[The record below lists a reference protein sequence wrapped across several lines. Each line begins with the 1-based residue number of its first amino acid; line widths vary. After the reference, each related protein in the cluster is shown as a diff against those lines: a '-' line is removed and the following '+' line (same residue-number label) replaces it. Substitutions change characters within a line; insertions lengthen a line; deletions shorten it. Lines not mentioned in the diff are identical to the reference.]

1 MVPSTQHIPLGG
13 HRMPRKES
21 LASFSQPDQD
31 RRIMAAWERFL
42 QNGALASSAVRRLIE
57 RSWER
62 CRAAG
67 IDPVLTQAA
76 APLLDE
82 ELTALR
88 SRYRDLLEA
97 SVPIMAQAREIL
109 SESGTIMILTDPS
122 GVILQTEGDPAT
134 VDAARLIRLQIGAN
148 WHELACGTNAIGMA
162 LSVGRPVQVHAAEH
176 FCAGIKPWTC
186 SATVVRDPARGEVIG
201 VVDVSGLSRTFH
213 RDFLALA
220 VMTAGRI
227 EAQLSARQMELRQ
240 YLLETGMR
248 RLSRLSSGGL
258 LFFDRRGRLL
268 SIDTAAGRSLAAM
281 GIRLDSGDD
290 AVSAFSADLQM
301 RAGSAT
307 LPEWLRPE
315 WVEPVVRG
323 GERLGTIVV
332 LPELSQGRTGRRAL
346 HSPAATLGT
355 GGESSGSVGPIIGGS
370 EALRNAA
377 EKARLLANLD
387 VPVLLQGETGGGK
400 G

>member
-1 MVPSTQHIPLGG
+1 MERACRRCRPALSCQAWRSLRSSGMLGMVPSTQHIPLGG

-42 QNGALASSAVRRLIE
+42 QNGALASSTVRRLIE

-134 VDAARLIRLQIGAN
+134 VDAARLIRLQIGAS
-148 WHELACGTNAIGMA
+148 WPAARTPLARPCPWGGRCKSTPRSISALASSPGPVPPRWCVTRRTATSSPYWMSPDSGGRSTATRLRSRWPRPAASKNGCWGGSWNCGT
-162 LSVGRPVQVHAAEH
+162 
-176 FCAGIKPWTC
+176 
-186 SATVVRDPARGEVIG
+186 
-201 VVDVSGLSRTFH
+201 
-213 RDFLALA
+213 
-220 VMTAGRI
+220 
-227 EAQLSARQMELRQ
+227 
-240 YLLETGMR
+240 
-248 RLSRLSSGGL
+248 
-258 LFFDRRGRLL
+258 
-268 SIDTAAGRSLAAM
+268 
-281 GIRLDSGDD
+281 
-290 AVSAFSADLQM
+290 
-301 RAGSAT
+301 
-307 LPEWLRPE
+307 
-315 WVEPVVRG
+315 
-323 GERLGTIVV
+323 
-332 LPELSQGRTGRRAL
+332 
-346 HSPAATLGT
+346 
-355 GGESSGSVGPIIGGS
+355 
-370 EALRNAA
+370 
-377 EKARLLANLD
+377 
-387 VPVLLQGETGGGK
+387 
-400 G
+400 